1 MLEFERTI
9 GASEVSSGYLNLS
22 DDTGRA
28 YGSYFPGEHRA
39 RIAVR
44 DGAGRLT
51 FAQKHHGNQLWGTLK
66 NWFAENGV
74 VAGTKVVVKFD
85 PNERNDGLPV
95 VHLIAADTPAIIPE
109 SKPEA
114 ESTTYASEIPI
125 RLEKQLEDFL
135 ASNPELMETGLTLYK
150 DEDGRP
156 GQQYPT
162 DVGVI
167 DLLCCR
173 PSGEFVVVELKRSR
187 VSDVVVGQTSRYM
200 GWVKQHIA
208 GDAPVAGLI
217 LSHERDESL
226 KYAVVAHQNLT
237 LKYYKVR
244 LELVGE
250 DEL

>member
-1 MLEFERTI
+1 M
-9 GASEVSSGYLNLS
+9 
-22 DDTGRA
+22 
-28 YGSYFPGEHRA
+28 
-39 RIAVR
+39 
-44 DGAGRLT
+44 
-51 FAQKHHGNQLWGTLK
+51 
-66 NWFAENGV
+66 
-74 VAGTKVVVKFD
+74 KFD
-85 PNERNDGLPV
+85 PGERNDELPV
-95 VHLIAADTPAIIPE
+95 IHLITAGTPETTPISKSETE
-109 SKPEA
+109 SAKV
-114 ESTTYASEIPI
+114 TTYASEIPI

-135 ASNPELMETGLTLYK
+135 ALNPGLMETGLTLYN

-226 KYAVVAHQNLT
+226 KYAVLAHQNLT
-237 LKYYKVR
+237 LKYFKVR